1 LLDGGCAEGFFCA
14 LEVERGKMTLH
25 ASTSKTSLFRRLRPT
40 ILLGPAAFWLLVF
53 FLVPFAIIIV
63 YSFLTRSATGSV
75 LWQFTLE
82 NFVTLFSETVYLNV
96 FWRSIWLGGLT
107 TVLCLLAGYPL
118 ALYIVLQP
126 ARWRNVLIFLVLIPF
141 WTNFL
146 VRTYAW
152 MVILNNTGLINT
164 IITSLGGDRLNL
176 INNQWSVLL
185 GLVYGQIPFM
195 ILPIYASL
203 DRFDFSLVEA
213 AQDLGAN
220 RWQAF
225 RRVMLPLTMPGIAA
239 GSVLV
244 FITAA
249 GNYIVPAL
257 LGGNKVFLIGN
268 LLEQQFGFA
277 QNQPLGSATAL
288 LVMLVLTAGVA
299 IYFRMTTEEN
309 R

>member
-1 LLDGGCAEGFFCA
+1 VSF
-14 LEVERGKMTLH
+14 H
-25 ASTSKTSLFRRLRPT
+25 STAKNPYRRLRPVL
-40 ILLGPAAFWLLVF
+40 LLGPTALWLLVF
-53 FLVPFAIIIV
+53 FLLPLGIILV
-63 YSFLTRSATGSV
+63 YSFLTRSDTGSV
-75 LWQFTLE
+75 LWEFTLD
-82 NFVTLFSETVYLNV
+82 NFVRLFSDTVYLSV

-107 TVLCLLAGYPL
+107 TLLCLVVSYPM
-118 ALYIVLQP
+118 ALYMVMRTQ
-126 ARWRNVLIFLVLIPF
+126 RWRTILLFLVLIPF

-152 MVILNNTGLINT
+152 MVILSNTGLINT
-164 IITSLGGDRLNL
+164 LVMSLGGERMNL
-176 INNQWSVLL
+176 LYNEGAVLI
-185 GLVYGQIPFM
+185 GLVYGQLPFM

-203 DRFDFSLVEA
+203 DRFDFRLVEA

-225 RRVMLPLTMPGIAA
+225 RRVMLPMTMPGIAA

-268 LLEQQFGFA
+268 LLEQQFGAA

-288 LVMLVLTAGVA
+288 VVMAVLTVGVVM
-299 IYFRMTTEEN
+299 YFRMTSEN
-309 R
+309 ER

>member
-1 LLDGGCAEGFFCA
+1 VSF
-14 LEVERGKMTLH
+14 H
-25 ASTSKTSLFRRLRPT
+25 STAKNPYRRLRPVL
-40 ILLGPAAFWLLVF
+40 LLGPTALWLLVF
-53 FLVPFAIIIV
+53 FLLPLGIILV
-63 YSFLTRSATGSV
+63 YSFLTRSDTGSV
-75 LWQFTLE
+75 LWEFTLD
-82 NFVTLFSETVYLNV
+82 NFVRLFSDTVYLSV

-107 TVLCLLAGYPL
+107 TLLCLVVSYPM
-118 ALYIVLQP
+118 ALYMVMRTQ
-126 ARWRNVLIFLVLIPF
+126 RWRTILLFLVLIPF

-152 MVILNNTGLINT
+152 MVILSNTGLINT
-164 IITSLGGDRLNL
+164 LVMSLGGERMNL
-176 INNQWSVLL
+176 LYNEGAVLI
-185 GLVYGQIPFM
+185 GLVYGQLPFM

-203 DRFDFSLVEA
+203 DRFDFRLVEA

-225 RRVMLPLTMPGIAA
+225 RRVMLPMTMPGIAA

-268 LLEQQFGFA
+268 LLEQQFGAA

-288 LVMLVLTAGVA
+288 VVMAVLTVGVVM
-299 IYFRMTTEEN
+299 YFRMTSEGE